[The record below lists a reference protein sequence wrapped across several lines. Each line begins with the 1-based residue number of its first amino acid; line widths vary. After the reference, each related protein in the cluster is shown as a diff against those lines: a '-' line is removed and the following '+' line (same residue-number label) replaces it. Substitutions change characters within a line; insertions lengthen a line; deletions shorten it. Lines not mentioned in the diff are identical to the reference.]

1 LASFDV
7 AAAPGDQALSVAWR
21 YDSTRD
27 FVSKLHLD
35 LFRIVNGDRVRVAS
49 NIIGHTVEPDAYTIP
64 VSPGDWLI
72 RATPEN
78 AAGFG
83 DARES
88 GVVTVTNACFSA
100 TLCARVS
107 PTSSAGTVRL
117 VGQGFLAGVKTS
129 ADIEALNPKQ
139 WRFSGDEHDAT
150 VKSLGASR
158 TQILSD
164 LWNSATV
171 GTNAGYARTPW
182 SDWAA
187 WQTFVRNTV
196 LTSKSRGSSPDY
208 WDVWNEPNGTCCPR
222 FSPSD
227 VATVTIDRWL
237 QTYELA
243 WKTIKAADP
252 TAKVIGPSLSAL
264 QWAPGSPAEFDL
276 DTFLAYSAA
285 HGVTWDAVSWHE
297 NTLAPSPGDIV
308 PSVTNV
314 DRHIAMAR
322 EVMVRHPGS
331 VVNDTMLVNEYGP
344 ADTHMLAGWSV
355 GFLRALEDGGVSQAN
370 LACWSEVECTSQLDG
385 LLDTAGQRTAVWWA
399 HKFYGDLG
407 GGTRMSVAS
416 TASSEL
422 DGLATQDDAAH
433 AVRVLLG
440 RHVGCNGAVN
450 RWCSSGSGV
459 GSASLAVT
467 INWPYGTAPVTV
479 SNTRLPAGTTALLT
493 PQETVGPIVLQP
505 VAGSLTVFVPNLGD
519 GDALWIVAHPA

>member
-1 LASFDV
+1 
-7 AAAPGDQALSVAWR
+7 
-21 YDSTRD
+21 
-27 FVSKLHLD
+27 
-35 LFRIVNGDRVRVAS
+35 
-49 NIIGHTVEPDAYTIP
+49 
-64 VSPGDWLI
+64 
-72 RATPEN
+72 
-78 AAGFG
+78 
-83 DARES
+83 
-88 GVVTVTNACFSA
+88 
-100 TLCARVS
+100 
-107 PTSSAGTVRL
+107 
-117 VGQGFLAGVKTS
+117 
-129 ADIEALNPKQ
+129 
-139 WRFSGDEHDAT
+139 
-150 VKSLGASR
+150 
-158 TQILSD
+158 
-164 LWNSATV
+164 
-171 GTNAGYARTPW
+171 
-182 SDWAA
+182 
-187 WQTFVRNTV
+187 
-196 LTSKSRGSSPDY
+196 
-208 WDVWNEPNGTCCPR
+208 
-222 FSPSD
+222 
-227 VATVTIDRWL
+227 
-237 QTYELA
+237 
-243 WKTIKAADP
+243 
-252 TAKVIGPSLSAL
+252 
-264 QWAPGSPAEFDL
+264 
-276 DTFLAYSAA
+276 
-285 HGVTWDAVSWHE
+285 
-297 NTLAPSPGDIV
+297 
-308 PSVTNV
+308 VTNV

-450 RWCSSGSGV
+450 RRCSSGSGV

-479 SNTRLPAGTTALLT
+479 STTRLPAGTTALLT